1 DLFVEVDPV
10 LAQKRGLENGGW
22 ATIISPRGVIEA
34 RVLVTER
41 MESMTINGKDF
52 HQIGLPFHYG
62 QSSSSPVT
70 GDGANGRLGR
80 TVEPNVFVQN
90 AKVGAWEIKAGRRP
104 RGKARLEMLKE
115 YQRRAGLTLEA
126 GNELIDPDAQQLE
139 AISTID

>member
-1 DLFVEVDPV
+1 MAGEPGSEVYPVVFSTYRLTEMYTSGAMSRRLPYLAELQPDLFVEVDPV

-70 GDGANGRLGR
+70 GDGANDLLGL
-80 TVEPNVFVQN
+80 TLEPNVF
-90 AKVGAWEIKAGRRP
+90 KIGR
-104 RGKARLEMLKE
+104 AHV
-115 YQRRAGLTLEA
+115 
-126 GNELIDPDAQQLE
+126 
-139 AISTID
+139 